1 MICTALS
8 QSVYAADTIS
18 FDDEDTD
25 ISESFE
31 PTDDSIEFDDVQLIS
46 TEINNGVMRSYY
58 TVNWTISANKTKQ
71 GNTKLNLKNGDF
83 IYFDLEIAPKP
94 TGNIYIGAYNSTE
107 DKYHHTSTENSSY
120 NKFYTI
126 SVDGDYYIRIKNN
139 TSENITVTGMYE
151 AVNYIGSTSL
161 SIPLY
166 KQEDT
171 KWCWAACIQM
181 CAKYKGYTATQTN
194 IVKAAKGKVVNEGAS
209 SSDDYANGMEFATS
223 NKYTATQSSTL
234 LSPSKMKEIMNKKMP
249 IIISI
254 AYYSDGVK
262 TGTHA
267 NVVIAVDKDNK
278 YIRINDPNY
287 NGASKKNFKYSVI
300 TSTDSSK
307 RYSATVQFSQK

>member
-18 FDDEDTD
+18 FEDEDTD

-46 TEINNGVMRSYY
+46 TQIDNGVMRQRYN
-58 TVNWTISANKTKQ
+58 VNWTISANKTKQ
-71 GNTKLNLKNGDF
+71 GNTKLDLKNGDF
-83 IYFDLEIAPKP
+83 IYFDLEIAPEP
-94 TGNIYIGAYNSTE
+94 TGTINIGGFNETNNEYYFVTNEKSTYNRFVSF
-107 DKYHHTSTENSSY
+107 K
-120 NKFYTI
+120 
-126 SVDGDYYIRIKNN
+126 VDGEYYVRIKNN
-139 TSENITVTGMYE
+139 TSKDITVTGMYE

-181 CAKYKGYTATQTN
+181 CAEYKGYTATQSE
-194 IVKAAKGKVVNEGAS
+194 IVEAAKGEVINEGAS

-234 LSPSKMKEIMNKKMP
+234 LVPPKMKEIMNKKMP
-249 IIISI
+249 IIIAR
-254 AYYSDGVK
+254 AYYSNGVK

-267 NVVIAVDKDNK
+267 DVVIAVDKDNK
-278 YIRINDPNY
+278 YIRVNDPNY

-300 TSTDSSK
+300 TSNDSSR
-307 RYSATVQFSQK
+307 RYTATVQFSKK

>member
-18 FDDEDTD
+18 FEDEDTD

-46 TEINNGVMRSYY
+46 TQIDNGVMRSYY

-83 IYFDLEIAPKP
+83 IYFDLEIAPEP
-94 TGNIYIGAYNSTE
+94 TGKIYIGAYNSTE
-107 DKYHHTSTENSSY
+107 DYYHHTSTENSSY

-126 SVDGDYYIRIKNN
+126 SVDGDYYVRIKNN

-166 KQEDT
+166 PQENT

-181 CAKYKGYTATQTN
+181 CAQYKGYTATQSE
-194 IVKAAKGKVVNEGAS
+194 IVEAAKGEVVNEGAS
-209 SSDDYANGMEFATS
+209 LSADYRKGMEFATD
-223 NKYTATQSSTL
+223 NKYTAAKSSTL
-234 LSPSKMKEIMNKKMP
+234 LSPSKMKQIMNKKMP
-249 IIISI
+249 IIISM
-254 AYYSDGVK
+254 AYYSDGEK

-278 YIRINDPNY
+278 YIRVNDPNY

-307 RYSATVQFSQK
+307 RYSATVQISKM